1 MALPSSIPGASVG
14 SGQNPGASAPQVTQD
29 GNPVSEKESA
39 PGGKFPLAPPGKD
52 FQGTLPGD
60 GQRKPFN
67 VR

>member
-1 MALPSSIPGASVG
+1 MALPSGIPGG
-14 SGQNPGASAPQVTQD
+14 SGSDTKSGDSAPQVTQD
-29 GNPVSEKESA
+29 GNPVADKESA

-60 GQRKPFN
+60 AQRKPFN